1 MYQDNNPNLQG
12 TNNNQTNQPTPQQ
25 NLSDTQYRSEYRWQG
40 DYYSYH
46 PQTSAQTSAYS
57 SSPAGGKPPEK
68 QKKTRKAGKIIASIA
83 AVIVCCAIVS
93 GGTLAAFIGL
103 INSGTIALQ
112 NTGTETN
119 PAYTITK
126 LIDNSNSDSGASNT
140 TSGTVSELSTQ
151 EIAAKILPS
160 IVCIQNYQIS
170 DTLQNGMFGSYDNGS
185 QEGGASSD
193 DTGDVSPA
201 GEGSGIIASSDGYI
215 ITNHHVIEDAT
226 SIKVITYDGKTYEA
240 ELIGSDSVTDLAVIK
255 IDAEGLQAAEFG
267 SSSDLQI
274 GDTVVAAGNPG
285 GMEFSFSTT
294 VGYVSALNRS
304 VTNSSTGYTMEC
316 IQTDAAV
323 NPGNSGGAL
332 VNVYG
337 QVVGIVSSKIVSE
350 AYEGL
355 SFAIP
360 IDDAQSVISDLQA
373 YGYVKDRAVL
383 GITGGYIDSMTAR
396 FYGISSG
403 WYVESVTN
411 TSVSDAGIR
420 QGDVITE
427 IDGTAV
433 TSSNTLSAAIAAKK
447 PGDTVTLT
455 ISRALTGDT
464 FSVDVTL
471 MESTGQ

>member
-46 PQTSAQTSAYS
+46 PQTPVQTSAYS

-170 DTLQNGMFGSYDNGS
+170 DTLQNGMFGSYGNGS

-201 GEGSGIIASSDGYI
+201 GEGSGIIASSDGFI

-332 VNVYG
+332 VN
-337 QVVGIVSSKIVSE
+337 
-350 AYEGL
+350 GL
-355 SFAIP
+355 WPGCRYCF
-360 IDDAQSVISDLQA
+360 L
-373 YGYVKDRAVL
+373 K
-383 GITGGYIDSMTAR
+383 
-396 FYGISSG
+396 
-403 WYVESVTN
+403 N
-411 TSVSDAGIR
+411 CIR
-420 QGDVITE
+420 SI
-427 IDGTAV
+427 
-433 TSSNTLSAAIAAKK
+433 
-447 PGDTVTLT
+447 
-455 ISRALTGDT
+455 
-464 FSVDVTL
+464 
-471 MESTGQ
+471 

>member
-1 MYQDNNPNLQG
+1 MYNNSDPNLNT
-12 TNNNQTNQPTPQQ
+12 TNNGEPKPSNSQPNP
-25 NLSDTQYRSEYRWQG
+25 SDTQYRSEYRWQG

-46 PQTSAQTSAYS
+46 PQIPAQPTAYS
-57 SSPAGGKPPEK
+57 TSPVSPKPSEPP
-68 QKKTRKAGKIIASIA
+68 KKHRKAGKIVAAIA
-83 AVIVCCAIVS
+83 AVVVCCAVVS
-93 GGTLAAFIGL
+93 GGTLAAFIGM
-103 INSGTIALQ
+103 INNGTIALQ
-112 NTGTETN
+112 NTGTDTN

-126 LIDNSNSDSGASNT
+126 LINNNNT
-140 TSGTVSELSTQ
+140 DKSTANTAAGSVSALSTQ

-170 DTLQNGMFGSYDNGS
+170 DTLQNGMFGTFGNGS
-185 QEGGASSD
+185 QEGGNSD
-193 DTGDVSPA
+193 DTSDVSPA
-201 GEGSGIIASSDGYI
+201 GEGSGIIASADGYI
-215 ITNHHVIEDAT
+215 ITNHHVVEGAT
-226 SIKVITYDGKTYEA
+226 SLKVIDYNGKTYEA
-240 ELIGSDSVTDLAVIK
+240 KLIGSDSVTDLAVIK
-255 IDAEGLQAAEFG
+255 IEAEGLQAAEFG
-267 SSSDLQI
+267 SSADLQI

-304 VTNSSTGYTMEC
+304 VTNSTTGYTMDC

-360 IDDAQSVISDLQA
+360 IDSAQSVISDLKA

-383 GITGGYIDSMTAR
+383 GITGGYIDNITAR

-403 WYVESVTN
+403 WYVESVSN
-411 TSVSDAGIR
+411 ESVSDAGLQ

-433 TSSNTLSAAIAAKK
+433 TSSSVLSAAIAAKK

-455 ISRALTGDT
+455 VSRALTGKT
-464 FSVDVTL
+464 FTADVTL

>member
-1 MYQDNNPNLQG
+1 MMNTDPNL
-12 TNNNQTNQPTPQQ
+12 NQTNTPNTQNTPSNPTSNPSYQ
-25 NLSDTQYRSEYRWQG
+25 SEYHWQG
-40 DYYSYH
+40 SSYSYH
-46 PQTSAQTSAYS
+46 PQQSAPYYASIS
-57 SSPAGGKPPEK
+57 KPVKTPE
-68 QKKTRKAGKIIASIA
+68 QKKKSRKAGKIVAAIA
-83 AVIVCCAIVS
+83 AVLVCCAIVS
-93 GGTLAAFIGL
+93 GGTLATFIGL
-103 INSGTIALQ
+103 INHGTITLQ
-112 NTGTETN
+112 NTGTEAN

-126 LIDNSNSDSGASNT
+126 LIDNSNKETMGAASGS
-140 TSGTVSELSTQ
+140 VSELTTQ

-160 IVCIQNYQIS
+160 IVCIQNYQITNDTQNGIFGAFGNNGQQNGDSSS
-170 DTLQNGMFGSYDNGS
+170 DTGN
-185 QEGGASSD
+185 
-193 DTGDVSPA
+193 VSPA

-215 ITNHHVIEDAT
+215 ITNHHVVENAT
-226 SIKVITYDGKTYEA
+226 SLKVITYDGKTYEA
-240 ELIGSDSVTDLAVIK
+240 KLIGSDSVTDLAVIK
-255 IDAEGLQAAEFG
+255 IEAENLTAAEFG
-267 SSSDLQI
+267 SSSDLKI

-304 VTNSSTGYTMEC
+304 VTNSTTGYTMDC

-332 VNVYG
+332 VNAYG

-360 IDDAQSVISDLQA
+360 IDSAQSVISDLKA

-383 GITGGYIDSMTAR
+383 GITGGYVDSMTAR

-403 WYVESVTN
+403 WYVNSVTN
-411 TSVSDAGIR
+411 DSVNEAGIR

-427 IDGTAV
+427 IDGTEV
-433 TSSNTLSAAIAAKK
+433 TSSTVLSAAIAAKK

-464 FSVDVTL
+464 FTAEVTL
-471 MESTGQ
+471 MESNGQ